1 MQNIKKIKITLY
13 AVLIAFVLV
22 PAAYAAS
29 NSTLTQTITA
39 GVLSTDIMD
48 ASRNSVAA
56 PAVTMSSKAFSFD
69 CQSGANASSGTLGT
83 NTERLYVSN
92 PSAANNGWSLTI
104 AATSGATATWNN
116 GGATRKIDFN
126 DATSSGCSDG
136 TDTDTSSGQM
146 TLNPSVGTLTTDC
159 SACTTTGVTK
169 GSSTAFA
176 EGTVNSVTLL
186 SAAATSDDVWR
197 GYLTGASISQ
207 VIPGE
212 TPADSYTINLTLTAT
227 AL

>member
-1 MQNIKKIKITLY
+1 MKKLKTIKIALC
-13 AVLIAFVLV
+13 AVFMALTSV
-22 PAAYAAS
+22 PAVYAAS

-39 GVLSTDIMD
+39 GVLSTDILD
-48 ASRNSVAA
+48 AVRAVLASPS
-56 PAVTMSSKAFSFD
+56 VTMSSKAFSFD
-69 CQSGANASSGTLGT
+69 CQTGGNASSGTIGT

-104 AATSGATATWNN
+104 AATGGAASTWAN

-126 DATSSGCSDG
+126 DATTGGCSDG
-136 TDTDTSSGQM
+136 VDTDTSSGQM
-146 TLNPSVGTLTTDC
+146 TINPSVGTLTTDC
-159 SACTTTGVTK
+159 ASCTATGVTK
-169 GSSTAFA
+169 GASASFA
-176 EGTVNSVTLL
+176 EGTLNSLTLL
-186 SAAATSDDVWR
+186 SAAAASDDVWR

-212 TPADSYTINLTLTAT
+212 TPADAYTVNLTLTAT